1 MIVRVRHTEPC
12 GMSLGYTYHASMKEA
27 QEHIRKVCAGEVCG
41 TAQMPKNRK
50 ELVQLL
56 RDWGG
61 HADNG

>member
-1 MIVRVRHTEPC
+1 
-12 GMSLGYTYHASMKEA
+12 MSLGYTYHASMKEA